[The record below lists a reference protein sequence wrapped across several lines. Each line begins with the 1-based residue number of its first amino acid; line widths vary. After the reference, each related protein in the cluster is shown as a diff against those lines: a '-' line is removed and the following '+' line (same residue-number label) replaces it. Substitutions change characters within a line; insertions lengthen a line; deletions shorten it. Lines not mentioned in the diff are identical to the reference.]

1 MRESSHANERPRL
14 VLAAGLAA
22 SVLLH
27 LAFVVVC
34 CVGAAVARQVMGL
47 PPALL
52 SAVLIVALLLFSPD
66 IFRFMVLRNKVL
78 RLRAELSS

>member
-1 MRESSHANERPRL
+1 MPATEDE
-14 VLAAGLAA
+14 LAAAEAA
-22 SVLLH
+22 YRKAQFKVLLH
-27 LAFVVVC
+27 LAFIVIC

-66 IFRFMVLRNKVL
+66 IFRFMVLRNKVQ